1 VRGVSPR
8 NRIAATAP
16 STMKRAS
23 TTACATTNGGSVY
36 FGAIAFSAG
45 TLRKACTTPTKTLR

>member
-1 VRGVSPR
+1 
-8 NRIAATAP
+8 
-16 STMKRAS
+16 MKRAS